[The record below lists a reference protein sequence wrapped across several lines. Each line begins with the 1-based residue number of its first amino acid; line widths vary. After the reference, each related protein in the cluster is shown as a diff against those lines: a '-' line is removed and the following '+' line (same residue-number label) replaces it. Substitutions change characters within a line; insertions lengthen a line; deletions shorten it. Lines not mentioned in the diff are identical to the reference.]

1 MKHLFAAAF
10 MLCAPVAE
18 AQDLPMR
25 TMVSGVAAT
34 DVLNIR
40 SGPGAGFDK
49 VGEIA
54 PFATN
59 VEVLEVRDGWGLV
72 STGEGNGW
80 VSMRYLAELPSEEWS
95 VPRPLTCLGTEPFWR
110 LSLFPRGAEFDS
122 PDTGRRDLSEAAE
135 AVAPSGYLVRLVEG
149 PTLERTLIVRAGQCS
164 DGMSDRRFGMRGLVF
179 VETPDGN
186 RLLSGCC
193 TFDHR

>member
-1 MKHLFAAAF
+1 MRTVLAAAF
-10 MLCAPVAE
+10 ALLAA
-18 AQDLPMR
+18 AAAGQDLPMR
-25 TMVSGVAAT
+25 AMVTDVAAT
-34 DVLNIR
+34 DILNIR

-49 VGEIA
+49 VGELT

-80 VSMRYLAELPSEEWS
+80 VSMRYLAELPSDDWT

-122 PDTGRRDLSEAAE
+122 PETGRRDLSEAAE

-149 PTLERTLIVRAGQCS
+149 PTLERTLIVRAEQCS